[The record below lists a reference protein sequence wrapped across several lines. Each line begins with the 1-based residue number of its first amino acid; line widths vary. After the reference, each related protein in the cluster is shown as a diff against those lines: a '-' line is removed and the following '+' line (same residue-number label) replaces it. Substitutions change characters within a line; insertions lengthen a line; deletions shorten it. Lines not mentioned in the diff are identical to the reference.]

1 MIRKLTAAKAL
12 AAALGASGVIFNRGN
27 AEVAAIAV
35 LVFAVLVLAIDIFA
49 NRYRVSIAI
58 INLIGL
64 VLTTTFASIMMK
76 LPDAFERFYLLV
88 LIVTLTQLLTETV
101 MNFGNGWFKKS
112 NMDHMINWTLHLI
125 VWMLFVWLNLEPIGA
140 IGIFGTYCAILAVH
154 WGIEAA
160 GPKQQKQD

>member
-1 MIRKLTAAKAL
+1 MIRKLNAAKSL

-27 AEVAAIAV
+27 ADVAAVAV
-35 LVFAVLVLAIDIFA
+35 LVFAVLVLAIDTIA
-49 NRYRVSIAI
+49 NRHRISIAA
-58 INLIGL
+58 INAIGL
-64 VLTTTFASIMMK
+64 VLTTTFASIMLR

-88 LIVTLTQLLTETV
+88 LIVTLTQLLTETI

-112 NMDHMINWTLHLI
+112 NIDHIINWSLHLV
-125 VWMLFVWLNLEPIGA
+125 VWLLFVWLNLEPIGA

>member
-1 MIRKLTAAKAL
+1 MIRKLTAAKAI

-27 AEVAAIAV
+27 AEVAAVAV

-49 NRYRVSIAI
+49 NRFRVSLAI
-58 INLIGL
+58 INLVGL
-64 VLTTTFASIMMK
+64 VLTTAFASVMLR

-101 MNFGNGWFKKS
+101 INFGNGWFKKS
-112 NMDHMINWTLHLI
+112 NMDHIINWSLHLV
-125 VWMLFVWLNLEPIGA
+125 VWSLFVWLNLEPIGA

-160 GPKQQKQD
+160 GPKSEKQD

>member
-27 AEVAAIAV
+27 ADVAAIAV

-49 NRYRVSIAI
+49 NRFRVSIAI

-64 VLTTTFASIMMK
+64 VLTTTFASIMTR
-76 LPDAFERFYLLV
+76 LPDPFERFYLLV
-88 LIVTLTQLLTETV
+88 LIVAFTQLITETI
-101 MNFGNGWFKKS
+101 MNFRNGWFKKS
-112 NMDHMINWTLHLI
+112 NIDHMINWTLHLI

-154 WGIEAA
+154 WGIEAT